1 MVRKRHSILFKR
13 WVRRLELDH
22 ENETVRRRSS
32 QPIRDPFIM
41 EEGEEPKVKVKEI
54 QTEAHMK

>member
-22 ENETVRRRSS
+22 ETETVRRKSP

-41 EEGEEPKVKVKEI
+41 EEGEEPKVKVKHKQNFI
-54 QTEAHMK
+54 